1 MLSFFETDQVDNG
14 RRAGDVDLSG
24 FQRRNHGHLV
34 AKHGNLDAV
43 KIWLVRLPVVAVPTA
58 LGYWGGQMIIRRARE
73 RTGIARLHSHL
84 FRHGIAHRAA
94 ARGAHP
100 GEIQLL
106 LGQTSTAMARR
117 YTGSA
122 AKRQGARLMPQY
134 SPI

>member
-1 MLSFFETDQVDNG
+1 MG
-14 RRAGDVDLSG
+14 
-24 FQRRNHGHLV
+24 
-34 AKHGNLDAV
+34 
-43 KIWLVRLPVVAVPTA
+43 TA
-58 LGYWGGQMIIRRARE
+58 LSYWGGQMIIRRARE

-94 ARGAHP
+94 DQGAHP

-106 LGQTSTAMARR
+106 LGHTSTAMACR

>member
-1 MLSFFETDQVDNG
+1 LLSFFETDQVDNG

-73 RTGIARLHSHL
+73 RTGIARLHSL
-84 FRHGIAHRAA
+84 SRPEFFG
-94 ARGAHP
+94 
-100 GEIQLL
+100 
-106 LGQTSTAMARR
+106 
-117 YTGSA
+117 GSA
-122 AKRQGARLMPQY
+122 AWNHAASAVSRW
-134 SPI
+134 